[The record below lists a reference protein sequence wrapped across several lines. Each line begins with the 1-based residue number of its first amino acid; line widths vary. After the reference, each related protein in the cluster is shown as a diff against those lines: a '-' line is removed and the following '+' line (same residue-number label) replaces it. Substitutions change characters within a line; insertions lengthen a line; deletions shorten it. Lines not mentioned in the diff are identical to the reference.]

1 MSRRSLSLIGCAGLA
16 LVNACSALTSSS
28 SGGTPVAIVSMNAR
42 AKGTVFTTSPTV
54 NFYSATS
61 ITFSSASVASDSC
74 VLFPYSATAGSGNTA
89 KVIGGGAYVL
99 ASVSGNTDSLVKAT
113 TVDAT
118 YQSSHVSGIA
128 FTPGDS
134 ITFTIPGDIAGF
146 PPTAVTAKTAEPFTL
161 NPIVVPPTGQ
171 PMTVTWSTGNDA
183 NGAMLVSMRYNDAT
197 VGVTGLNAQIFCD
210 FHDDGS
216 GTVQATNIALWAAS
230 SQREVLVQRLRT
242 VLVQVPSVITAY
254 VNVLSTFDLPL
265 PVSP

>member
-16 LVNACSALTSSS
+16 LVSGCSALTDTST
-28 SGGTPVAIVSMNAR
+28 GGTPVGIMVMNAR
-42 AKGTVFTTSPTV
+42 SKGAGFTTSPTV

-61 ITFSSASVASDSC
+61 ITFSSANAATDSC
-74 VLFPYSATAGSGNTA
+74 VVFPYSAAAPSGSTA

-99 ASVSGNTDSLVKAT
+99 VSVSGNSDSLVKAM

-134 ITFTIPGDIAGF
+134 ITLTIPGDIAGF
-146 PPTAVTAKTAEPFTL
+146 PPASVTAKTAEPFTL
-161 NPIVVPPTGQ
+161 NPIVVPPSGQ

-183 NGAMLVSMRYNDAT
+183 NGAMLVSLRYNDGT
-197 VGVTGLNAQIFCD
+197 GTGLNAQIFCD

-216 GTVQATNIALWAAS
+216 GTVQATNIAKWAAS
-230 SQREVLVQRLRT
+230 GQREVLVQRLRT
-242 VLVQVPSVITAY
+242 FLVQVPSAVIAY
-254 VNVLSTFDLPL
+254 VNVVSTFDLPL